1 MVMGNNPENMIK
13 ARIAETIVE
22 ELFRDLGFY
31 VLKFGKENTINPL
44 VNLESFIK
52 ACKGQFK
59 LQKEDHKFIYPV
71 SYINKLPD
79 FIVVGPT
86 GQVEFI
92 EVKFRHDGCLWP
104 KDEEVFSIFPETTL
118 VVVNLVVSDRII
130 EVIDEEDKSA
140 LKLLKTARFHVWQDE
155 SLEEKEQSIV
165 ACTLAEWLKI
175 EFDMA
180 DKKSEE
186 KYEKLV
192 SKWLSE

>member
-1 MVMGNNPENMIK
+1 
-13 ARIAETIVE
+13 
-22 ELFRDLGFY
+22 
-31 VLKFGKENTINPL
+31 
-44 VNLESFIK
+44 
-52 ACKGQFK
+52 
-59 LQKEDHKFIYPV
+59 
-71 SYINKLPD
+71 
-79 FIVVGPT
+79 
-86 GQVEFI
+86 
-92 EVKFRHDGCLWP
+92 
-104 KDEEVFSIFPETTL
+104 
-118 VVVNLVVSDRII
+118 VNLVVSDRII